1 MEILRKLIDCKSL
14 GNSQGNCYGGVSFS
28 RVTSLQFSGCNF
40 AIKGI
45 HHRFFLG
52 NVPKTKQ
59 TKNKNKSKTKKSPFL
74 RKKTIV
80 DQRLNKAAAL

>member
-1 MEILRKLIDCKSL
+1 MEILRKIIDCKSL

-52 NVPKTKQ
+52 NVPKKQ
-59 TKNKNKSKTKKSPFL
+59 NKQKAKTKTQQKKVFFWEKSL
-74 RKKTIV
+74 
-80 DQRLNKAAAL
+80 